1 MNVSKIVHAAARQLG
16 IVASGENLAASELQ
30 DGIECLQ
37 GLLAQWGTQRLMVHK
52 STDIVIPLIEGKTL
66 YRLGKIAGDCCEY
79 ELTCDGE
86 VLAQP
91 DISTDI
97 SHIADTGCLNDCPIM
112 LVRDTNTTAP
122 CNSNAVTFS
131 VDNPNWLFYTNGKAG
146 TLKIKVYAMP
156 YNLCTHDELHLPRV
170 YERALKLSL
179 ALEMAPEYGQ
189 EPSLMLQRNQLT
201 AMRNLTKSNV
211 TPIYA
216 AKSDF
221 NIGVGAQRRGGL
233 IGSGGNSSGVDFFNI
248 VGDASS
254 VDFVATVDDAV
265 SNGD

>member
-52 STDIVIPLIEGKTL
+52 ATDITIPLIEGKTL
-66 YRLGKIAGDCCEY
+66 YRLGKIVGDCCEY
-79 ELTCDGE
+79 EVTCHGE
-86 VLAQP
+86 VLARP

-97 SHIADTGCLNDCPIM
+97 SHIADTGCLNGCPVL
-112 LVRDTNTTAP
+112 LVRDTNTTVP
-122 CNSNAVTFS
+122 CVNTVTYS
-131 VDNPNWLFYTNGKAG
+131 VDNPTWLFNVDGRAG
-146 TLKIKVYAMP
+146 ELKIKVYAMP
-156 YNLCTHDELHLPRV
+156 YKLCAHDELHLPPV
-170 YERALKLSL
+170 YDRALTLSL

-216 AKSDF
+216 TNAALE
-221 NIGVGAQRRGGL
+221 IGVGIASRHW
-233 IGSGGNSSGVDFFNI
+233 
-248 VGDASS
+248 GDL
-254 VDFVATVDDAV
+254 
-265 SNGD
+265 NG